1 MLKKISIGTAN
12 FANRYGFKNENK
24 FDLNEITKLK
34 KICNTNNIQKIDTS
48 ANYKNAEKII
58 GNSNLLD
65 FDITTKITIDNFSLI
80 SPYQNAK
87 IQLKK
92 SIKKLNIKKNKINL
106 LIHNPISLL
115 TPYGKDFYNCLINM
129 KDEYKINK
137 VGISIYEPDTYINLS
152 NYINIEIVQFPLN
165 IFDNRFVKKNFYN
178 ILSSRNVIMQ
188 ARSVFLQGILLYNLN
203 ELPNY
208 FNKWPSVF
216 IKYKKWLMNNKI
228 SSLDACINHLKPYH
242 EISSFIFGIN
252 NTHQLEQI
260 IISAKKNYKI
270 INFNNSK
277 IDSKLIDPMLWNK

>member
-1 MLKKISIGTAN
+1 MLNKISIGTAN
-12 FANRYGFKNENK
+12 FANNYGFKNDNK
-24 FDLNEITKLK
+24 FDLNEITRLK
-34 KICNTNNIQKIDTS
+34 NICNKNNIEKIDTS
-48 ANYKNAEKII
+48 TNYKHVEKII
-58 GNSNLLD
+58 GDTNLLN

-92 SIKKLNIKKNKINL
+92 SIKKLNVKKNKINV

-115 TPYGKDFYNCLINM
+115 TPYGRDFYNYLIKM
-129 KDEYKINK
+129 RDEYKINRI
-137 VGISIYEPDTYINLS
+137 GISIYEPDTYINLS

-165 IFDNRFVKKNFYN
+165 IFDNRFVKKNIYN
-178 ILSSRNVIMQ
+178 ILNSRNVTMQ
-188 ARSVFLQGILLYNLN
+188 ARSVFLQGVLLYNLD

-208 FNKWPSVF
+208 FNKWSSTF
-216 IKYKKWLMNNKI
+216 IKYKKWLINNKI

-260 IISAKKNYKI
+260 IISYKKKYKKI
-270 INFNNSK
+270 KFNNSK
-277 IDSKLIDPMLWNK
+277 IDSVLIDPRLWNK